1 VGWIGHVRP
10 MDLVQEISQTC
21 NRSVTVRPLRTLYGR
36 VVIAAERV
44 CSTARGEKTMK
55 RYLGVDL
62 HRTQFTVCTRLESG
76 RTYLRQWP
84 MRELKL
90 FAAQLRK
97 DDEVAVEA
105 TGNTRLFYD
114 AIVAKVAR
122 VAVVNPS
129 QFKVIS
135 QSVKKTDKN
144 DAELLALYL
153 SKELLPEV
161 RMKKRGQREVGHLA
175 QTRDLLVKQRSALK
189 AKINNMLSAE
199 GINLKR
205 EALSSNKALDR
216 VLALPLSPLMLAEA
230 RVLAG
235 QIRSL
240 SQSIAELEKLLEEEG
255 SKLPGHDNLMSIK
268 GVGPVSAAVLL
279 STIGDIRDFEEPGKL
294 AAYLGLVPRV
304 QNSNETE
311 RSGRITKI
319 GNKLARTAL
328 VQCALIAKRYSPFLQ
343 QFYQRIQRKRGGGK
357 ANIALARKF
366 LGVLYHTLK
375 NNWVFEDFPNFVL
388 AS

>member
-1 VGWIGHVRP
+1 
-10 MDLVQEISQTC
+10 
-21 NRSVTVRPLRTLYGR
+21 
-36 VVIAAERV
+36 
-44 CSTARGEKTMK
+44 MK

-62 HRTQFTVCTRLESG
+62 HRTQFTVCTRLENG

-90 FAAQLRK
+90 FAAQLK
-97 DDEVAVEA
+97 KEEEVAVEA
-105 TGNTRLFYD
+105 KGNTRLFR
-114 AIVAKVAR
+114 VAVVQHVAR
-122 VAVVNPS
+122 VAVVNPG

-153 SKELLPEV
+153 SKDLLPEV
-161 RMKKRGQREVGHLA
+161 RMKERDQREISHLA

-189 AKINNMLSAE
+189 TKINNLLSAE

-205 EALSSNKALDR
+205 ESLSSNKALER
-216 VLALPLSPLMLAEA
+216 VLALPLTPLMLAEA
-230 RVLAG
+230 RVLVG

-240 SQSIAELEKLLEEEG
+240 NQSIAELEELIEEEG
-255 SKLPGHDNLMSIK
+255 PKLAGHSNLMSIK
-268 GVGPVSAAVLL
+268 GIGPVSAALLL
-279 STIGDIRDFEEPGKL
+279 SVIGDIRDFADPGKL

-311 RSGRITKI
+311 RSGRITKQ
-319 GNKLARTAL
+319 GNKLARTCL
-328 VQCALIAKRYSPFLQ
+328 VQCALIAKRYSSFLGK
-343 QFYQRIQRKRGGGK
+343 FYQRIQRRRGGGK

-366 LGVLYHTLK
+366 LGVIYHTLK

>member
-1 VGWIGHVRP
+1 
-10 MDLVQEISQTC
+10 
-21 NRSVTVRPLRTLYGR
+21 
-36 VVIAAERV
+36 
-44 CSTARGEKTMK
+44 MK

-62 HRTQFTVCTRLESG
+62 HRTQFTVCTRLENG

-84 MRELKL
+84 LRELKL

-97 DDEVAVEA
+97 EDEVAVES
-105 TGNTRLFYD
+105 TGNTRLFHD
-114 AIVAKVAR
+114 AVVEHVAH

-153 SKELLPEV
+153 AKGLLPEV
-161 RMKKRGQREVGHLA
+161 RMKERKQREMSHLA

-189 AKINNMLSAE
+189 AKINNLLSAE

-205 EALSSNKALDR
+205 ESLSSNKALER
-216 VLALPLSPLMLAEA
+216 VLAMPLSPLMLAEA
-230 RVLAG
+230 RVLTG

-240 SQSIAELEKLLEEEG
+240 SQSIAELEGLIEEEG
-255 SKLPGHDNLMSIK
+255 PKLAGHRNLMSIK
-268 GVGPVSAAVLL
+268 GIGPVSAAVLL
-279 STIGDIRDFEEPGKL
+279 SVIGDIRDFSDPGKL

-311 RSGRITKI
+311 HSGHITKQ

-328 VQCALIAKRYSPFLQ
+328 VQCALIAKRYSSFLQ
-343 QFYQRIQRKRGGGK
+343 NFYQRIQRRRGGGK

-366 LGVLYHTLK
+366 LGVIYHTLK
-375 NNWVFEDFPNFVL
+375 NDWVFEDFPNFVL

>member
-1 VGWIGHVRP
+1 
-10 MDLVQEISQTC
+10 
-21 NRSVTVRPLRTLYGR
+21 
-36 VVIAAERV
+36 
-44 CSTARGEKTMK
+44 MK

-97 DDEVAVEA
+97 EDELAVEA
-105 TGNTRLFYD
+105 TGNTRLFYE
-114 AIVAKVAR
+114 AVVGKVSR
-122 VAVVNPS
+122 VLVVNPS

-135 QSVKKTDKN
+135 QSVKKTDRN
-144 DAELLALYL
+144 DAETLALYL
-153 SKELLPEV
+153 SKGLLPEV
-161 RMKKRGQREVGHLA
+161 RMKERSQREMGHLA

-189 AKINNMLSAE
+189 AKINNLLSAE
-199 GINLKR
+199 GINLKK
-205 EALSSNKALDR
+205 ESLSSNKALDR
-216 VLALPLSPLMLAEA
+216 VLAMPLPPILAAEA
-230 RVLAG
+230 RVLVG

-240 SQSIAELEKLLEEEG
+240 TGSIAELEELIEAEGPKLA
-255 SKLPGHDNLMSIK
+255 GHENLMSIK
-268 GVGPVSAAVLL
+268 GIGPVSAAVLL
-279 STIGDIRDFEEPGKL
+279 SAIGKIGDFADPGKL
-294 AAYLGLVPRV
+294 AAYLGLVPKV

-311 RSGRITKI
+311 RSGHITKQ

-328 VQCALIAKRYSPFLQ
+328 VQCALIAKRYSSYLQ
-343 QFYQRIQRKRGGGK
+343 QFYQRIQRRRGGGK

-366 LGVLYHTLK
+366 LGVIYYTLK

>member
-1 VGWIGHVRP
+1 
-10 MDLVQEISQTC
+10 
-21 NRSVTVRPLRTLYGR
+21 
-36 VVIAAERV
+36 
-44 CSTARGEKTMK
+44 MK

-62 HRTQFTVCTRLESG
+62 HRTQFTVCTRWESG

-84 MRELKL
+84 IKELKL
-90 FAAQLRK
+90 FAGQLRK
-97 DDEVAVEA
+97 GDEIAVEA

-114 AIVAKVAR
+114 AVVEHVER
-122 VAVVNPS
+122 VAVVNPA

-135 QSVKKTDKN
+135 QSVKKTDRN

-153 SKELLPEV
+153 AKGLLPEV
-161 RMKKRGQREVGHLA
+161 RMKERNQREMSHLA

-189 AKINNMLSAE
+189 AKINNLLSAE

-205 EALSSNKALDR
+205 EALSSNKALER
-216 VLALPLSPLMLAEA
+216 VLTLPLSPLMRAEL

-240 SQSIAELEKLLEEEG
+240 NGSIAELEEMIEEEG
-255 SKLPGHDNLMSIK
+255 PRLAGHENLMSIK
-268 GVGPVSAAVLL
+268 GIGPVSAAVLL
-279 STIGDIRDFEEPGKL
+279 SVIGDIRDFSDPGKL

-304 QNSNETE
+304 ANSNETE
-311 RSGRITKI
+311 HSGHITKQ
-319 GNKLARTAL
+319 GNKLARTTL
-328 VQCALIAKRYSPFLQ
+328 VQCALIAKRYSSYLQ
-343 QFYQRIQRKRGGGK
+343 QFYQRIQRRRGGGK

-366 LGVLYHTLK
+366 LGVIYYTLK

>member
-1 VGWIGHVRP
+1 
-10 MDLVQEISQTC
+10 
-21 NRSVTVRPLRTLYGR
+21 
-36 VVIAAERV
+36 
-44 CSTARGEKTMK
+44 MK

-62 HRTQFTVCTRLESG
+62 HRTQFTVCTRLENG

-84 MRELKL
+84 MRELQL

-97 DDEVAVEA
+97 EDELAVEA

-114 AIVAKVAR
+114 GVKKSVSRI
-122 VAVVNPS
+122 AVINPS

-135 QSVKKTDKN
+135 QSVKKTDKK

-153 SKELLPEV
+153 SKGLLPEV
-161 RMKKRGQREVGHLA
+161 RMKERKQRELNHLA
-175 QTRDLLVKQRSALK
+175 QTRDLLVKQRTALK
-189 AKINNMLSAE
+189 TKINNMFSAE

-205 EALSSNKALDR
+205 ESLSSNKALER
-216 VLALPLSPLMLAEA
+216 VLTHPLSPLPQVEV
-230 RVLAG
+230 RVLVG

-240 SQSIAELEKLLEEEG
+240 NASVDELEKMLAEEG
-255 SKLPGHDNLMSIK
+255 QKLAGHKNLMSIK
-268 GVGPVSAAVLL
+268 GIGPVTAAVLL
-279 STIGDIRDFEEPGKL
+279 SVIGDIRDFSDPGKL

-311 RSGRITKI
+311 RSGRITKQ
-319 GNKLARTAL
+319 GNKLARTCL
-328 VQCALIAKRYSPFLQ
+328 VQCALMAKRYSSFLQ
-343 QFYQRIQRKRGGGK
+343 NFYQRIQRRRGGGK

-366 LGVLYHTLK
+366 LGVIYHTLK
-375 NNWVFEDFPNFVL
+375 NDWVFEDFPNFVL